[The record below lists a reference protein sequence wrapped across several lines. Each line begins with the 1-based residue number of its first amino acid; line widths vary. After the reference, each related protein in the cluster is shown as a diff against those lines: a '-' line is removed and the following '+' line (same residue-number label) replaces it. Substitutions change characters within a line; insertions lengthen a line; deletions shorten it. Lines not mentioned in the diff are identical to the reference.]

1 MPSSTPTMQIPA
13 QQHGVLVLNKPSG
26 PTSNR
31 CLSVLKRL
39 GQKKIGHAGT
49 LDPMADGVLL
59 LLLGAATRISNYL
72 LEAGCKVYSAT
83 ARLGLE
89 TDTWDA
95 EGRTV
100 SEKPWQDVRAED
112 VANVISSF
120 EGELEQIVPPY
131 SAAKSNGQ
139 PLYRLA
145 RAGRDV
151 PVKLKN
157 VHIFRAEV
165 LSMELPLVHF
175 RVTCSSG
182 TYIRSLAHSLG
193 MRVGCGATL
202 TRLTREYSH
211 PFGLNQSVTL
221 DELNADP
228 QGLSRHVHSIE
239 EALPE
244 WPVLSVSSEHA
255 ARVRNG
261 MSIPC
266 PQDLRGAQNVL
277 LKDEGG
283 VLALA
288 KVTDG
293 ARLTV
298 ARGLWS

>member
-1 MPSSTPTMQIPA
+1 MPSSTQTMQIPA

-157 VHIFRAEV
+157 VHIFRAE
-165 LSMELPLVHF
+165 
-175 RVTCSSG
+175 
-182 TYIRSLAHSLG
+182 
-193 MRVGCGATL
+193 TL